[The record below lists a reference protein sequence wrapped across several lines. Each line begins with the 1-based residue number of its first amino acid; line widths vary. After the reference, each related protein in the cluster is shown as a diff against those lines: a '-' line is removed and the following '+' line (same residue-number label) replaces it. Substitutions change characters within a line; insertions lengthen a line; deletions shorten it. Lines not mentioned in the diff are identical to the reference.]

1 MVTDEHR
8 RIFCP
13 KNDIS
18 SVGKK
23 IVEKFSPIFYFLEWK
38 ISKFEIF
45 GDYCHYLSG
54 FYSFW
59 MKIVKKFSLIDKY

>member
-38 ISKFEIF
+38 ISKFALFWGLLSLFVRILLFLDENCQKIF
-45 GDYCHYLSG
+45 SY
-54 FYSFW
+54 
-59 MKIVKKFSLIDKY
+59 